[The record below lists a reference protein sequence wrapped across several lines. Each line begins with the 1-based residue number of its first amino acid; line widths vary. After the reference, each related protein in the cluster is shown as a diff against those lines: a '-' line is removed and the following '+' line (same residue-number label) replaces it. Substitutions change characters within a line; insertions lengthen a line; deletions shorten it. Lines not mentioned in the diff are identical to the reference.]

1 MSMFA
6 IILRET
12 NDEVA
17 KRVREKYPTAYEMTE
32 TCFLVQSDFIAEN
45 VAVSVGIKGEDRI
58 GEASG
63 VVFRLNGHY
72 AGFTSRSL
80 WDWLSQAEEQV

>member
-12 NDEVA
+12 NDEVT
-17 KRVREKYPTAYEMTE
+17 KRIREKYPTAYEMTE
-32 TCFLVQSDFIAEN
+32 TCFLVQSNFIAEN

-58 GEASG
+58 EEASG
-63 VVFRLNGHY
+63 VVFRLNGSY
-72 AGFTSRSL
+72 AGFTARSL
-80 WDWLSQAEEQV
+80 WDWLEQAGERE